1 MSNEVIQRAK
11 SNRRKFLLLLA
22 LMSAPILIS
31 YALFFIDYR
40 PQSKHY
46 GDLIPI
52 VKVSRKGTNVADNT
66 IIRMKDLHGKWVLLT
81 VDSGNCD
88 EICKNKLYFMRQ
100 VRMVQGK
107 EKHRIERLFLVN
119 DKIQPD
125 SELVK
130 QYEGT
135 YFVNAA
141 ESEIL
146 DLIETKDVQ
155 TKHIYLIDPIGNL
168 MMRFPENIDGTKMGH
183 DIKRLLHVSQLEH

>member
-1 MSNEVIQRAK
+1 M
-11 SNRRKFLLLLA
+11 
-22 LMSAPILIS
+22 S
-31 YALFFIDYR
+31 YALFFTDYR

-52 VKVSRKGTNVADNT
+52 VKVSGKGTNVVDNT
-66 IIRMKDLHGKWVLLT
+66 ILRMKDLHGKWVLLT
-81 VDSGNCD
+81 VDSGNCS
-88 EICKNKLYFMRQ
+88 EICKDKLYFMRQ

-107 EKHRIERLFLVN
+107 EKHRIERLFLIN

-125 SELVK
+125 SELMK

-135 YFVNAA
+135 YFVNA
-141 ESEIL
+141 EGSEIL
-146 DLIETKDVQ
+146 DSIETKDIQ

>member
-52 VKVSRKGTNVADNT
+52 VKVSGKGTNVADNT

-146 DLIETKDVQ
+146 DLIEKDSSIIL
-155 TKHIYLIDPIGNL
+155 THTPKELIYYYNQFISYFPNDYIGAEFKL
-168 MMRFPENIDGTKMGH
+168 
-183 DIKRLLHVSQLEH
+183 